1 MFLLKKE
8 YLNKNSTYFLK
19 KAKLEKLKVKWK
31 GILKNILEVYN
42 TLFQIDDVNIL
53 KKNNTCMVYYSPGIP
68 SYWSCA
74 IYWLDSVGKVKKRYW
89 QRN

>member
-19 KAKLEKLKVKWK
+19 RAKLEKLKVKWK

-42 TLFQIDDVNIL
+42 TIFQIDDVNIL
-53 KKNNTCMVYYSPGIP
+53 KKIIP
-68 SYWSCA
+68 AWFIILQGYLV
-74 IYWLDSVGKVKKRYW
+74 IGVVLFIG
-89 QRN
+89 